1 MEIRT
6 TWQSRYS
13 STFTK
18 NHGITTHRSES
29 PLVMTVELR
38 GTRFLS
44 FSLEEKDENPK
55 DPVENRRCRNLFI
68 GLMNICVKK
77 RGRFCVKRET
87 LFEVPPV
94 RGEFVSLRKI
104 D

>member
-55 DPVENRRCRNLFI
+55 DPVHRTLCAENRRCRKILSVFAI
-68 GLMNICVKK
+68 VSGMN
-77 RGRFCVKRET
+77 
-87 LFEVPPV
+87 
-94 RGEFVSLRKI
+94 
-104 D
+104 

>member
-44 FSLEEKDENPK
+44 FSLEEKDENPR
-55 DPVENRRCRNLFI
+55 DPVENRRCRNLW
-68 GLMNICVKK
+68 L
-77 RGRFCVKRET
+77 
-87 LFEVPPV
+87 V
-94 RGEFVSLRKI
+94 RPC
-104 D
+104 